1 MLPAGFILILVFN
14 LERDGAANYNG
25 IDAELLLCGAGFT
38 LIALLVLVMPLCCCD
53 DDDAL
58 REEDID
64 KEHAEMEQAR
74 EALEARMLAEK
85 VAGGQPSRADG
96 TNGEIMMAQ
105 LDRPSGVGGY
115 GNDLATRELSGSPAA
130 NRSGGSQLRG
140 IDDDD
145 H

>member
-1 MLPAGFILILVFN
+1 MPK
-14 LERDGAANYNG
+14 
-25 IDAELLLCGAGFT
+25 ELLLCGAGFT
-38 LIALLVLVMPLCCCD
+38 LIALHVLVLPLCCCD

-85 VAGGQPSRADG
+85 AAGG
-96 TNGEIMMAQ
+96 TNGEIMMAH
-105 LDRPSGVGGY
+105 LDRPSGAGGY
-115 GNDLATRELSGSPAA
+115 GNDFATRELSGSPV

-145 H
+145 Y